1 MAVIIGIGVLEQ
13 MNKQEQLKQEM
24 IKVVESEEAKAE
36 FEEVLKNLDSKA
48 LTAQGK
54 IQSYKIDL
62 ESVKHSPM
70 GGLFVTLIINGER
83 GLSVTIALDK
93 HNKSEEVQ
101 VGGVTYSSALDKL
114 LNED

>member
-1 MAVIIGIGVLEQ
+1 WLLGLIASVAVVIGIGVLEQ
-13 MNKQEQLKQEM
+13 MSKQEQLKQEM

-70 GGLFVTLIINGER
+70 GGLFVT
-83 GLSVTIALDK
+83 
-93 HNKSEEVQ
+93 
-101 VGGVTYSSALDKL
+101 
-114 LNED
+114 